1 MNDNRG
7 KFKKLF
13 RGILRHKLFRFLLIP
28 AILLIVFVFL
38 FYGPFKSFKYF
49 WINSAMH
56 TSRFQFLAKMFYSED
71 YINSVIG
78 KIEPGD
84 NPKTDDSVL
93 PHNWDD
99 KITFAP
105 IKGNNYKGYI
115 IKINDPRRLIFTQ
128 ATSRNGNLLEDFV
141 IKNEALGGINASG
154 YASIEQKGIAWG
166 TTISGGE
173 IIVRCTQNDH
183 HVMGGFT
190 KDYKLVIGGFTEEE
204 IKAKEY
210 LWAFEFFPILI
221 ANGQKT
227 EFQPF
232 SGGYAPRTAIGQTAQ
247 GHVLLLVVDGRQ
259 RSSLGATF
267 EDLQTILYE
276 NGAVNAIN
284 LDGGS
289 SSSMFFN
296 GRLVNSPSDGE
307 KERLLPNAILFQ

>member
-1 MNDNRG
+1 MKGNREKKKFLRG
-7 KFKKLF
+7 KF
-13 RGILRHKLFRFLLIP
+13 RILLIP
-28 AILLIVFVFL
+28 AVLLFLFLFL
-38 FYGPFKSFKYF
+38 FYGPVKSFRYF

-56 TSRFQFLAKMFYSED
+56 TSRFQFLAKIFYTEK
-71 YINSVIG
+71 YINTVIG
-78 KIEPGD
+78 KVEPAD
-84 NPKTDDSVL
+84 NPRTDDSFIA
-93 PHNWDD
+93 HDWDD

-105 IKGNNYKGYI
+105 IKGNNYKGYL
-115 IKINDPRRLIFTQ
+115 IKINDPRRLFFSQ
-128 ATSRNGNLLEDFV
+128 AANKNGKLLEEFV
-141 IKNEALGGINASG
+141 TENEALGGINASG

-166 TTISGGE
+166 T
-173 IIVRCTQNDH
+173 IIADGKIIARCTQDDH

-259 RSSLGATF
+259 RASMGAAF
-267 EDLQTILYE
+267 EDLQAILYA
-276 NGAVNAIN
+276 NGALNAIN

-289 SSSMFFN
+289 SSSMVYHS
-296 GRLVNSPSDGE
+296 RLINSPSDGE
-307 KERLLPNAILFQ
+307 KERFLPNAILFR